1 MWSTWS
7 SRNKWAPGEKG
18 FDLGVAIKAVQDTLM
33 ELELPPKN
41 NGLKAVGPE
50 CTWQGPINGVI
61 KINMDGAVNA
71 QEAVGGSGGVARDVV
86 GLFMGAWCK
95 AYPGIVDPLT
105 TEALAFRD
113 AVLFARAH
121 NFSQVMFETDCS
133 ELVRHWE
140 ARRRNRPLIAPL
152 LDEISVLSL
161 DFQVFSLSFA
171 RRLANKSAHECA
183 RFVCLHNLSEEWTE
197 ASPVFLQNS
206 LRAVCN

>member
-1 MWSTWS
+1 
-7 SRNKWAPGEKG
+7 
-18 FDLGVAIKAVQDTLM
+18 VQDTLL
-33 ELELPPKN
+33 ELALPPKSD
-41 NGLKAVGPE
+41 GLKAVGPE

-71 QEAVGGSGGVARDVV
+71 QEAVGGSGGVARDAV

-95 AYPGIVDPLT
+95 NYPGIVDPLT

-121 NFSQVMFETDCS
+121 NFSQVMFDTDCS

-140 ARRRNRPLIAPL
+140 ARRNRPLIAPL
-152 LDEISVLSL
+152 LDEVSVLSL

-171 RRLANKSAHECA
+171 CRLANKSAHEFC
-183 RFVCLHNLSEEWTE
+183 
-197 ASPVFLQNS
+197 VF
-206 LRAVCN
+206 A